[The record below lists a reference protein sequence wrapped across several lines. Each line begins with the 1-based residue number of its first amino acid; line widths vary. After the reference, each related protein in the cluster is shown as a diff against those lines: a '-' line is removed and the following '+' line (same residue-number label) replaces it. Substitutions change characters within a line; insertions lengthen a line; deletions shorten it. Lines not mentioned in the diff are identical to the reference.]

1 MTQQPEDKPDAPS
14 VEKKPYTTPKLE
26 RLGPVEDLTQLA
38 PLQPGTDTMIV
49 LGTH

>member
-1 MTQQPEDKPDAPS
+1 MTRQPEDTTDAS
-14 VEKKPYTTPKLE
+14 DVQKKRYATPKLE
-26 RLGPVEDLTQLA
+26 RIGPVEDLTQLA